1 MALTT
6 TFIAN
11 KSAPTGIVSRA
22 TGYIKGTY
30 TAATVTSATAASTT
44 AAATGGIAN
53 ADAVTNMVIGSGVMT
68 ITLGFVPKYFKIV
81 NVSDG
86 LVKEK
91 FDGMATAD
99 HIHTA
104 IDGTRGLL
112 TDSAILISATEGS
125 HGSSG
130 GGGTAPASPL
140 GIVTVTFATG
150 TAICTDNDT
159 VVWVAEG

>member
-6 TFIAN
+6 TFVAN
-11 KSAPTGIVSRA
+11 KTAPNGVMSFA
-22 TGYIKGTY
+22 SGYIKGTY

-53 ADAVTNMVIGSGVMT
+53 RDAVDNMVIASGTMT

-81 NVSDG
+81 NVTDG
-86 LVKEK
+86 LMKEK
-91 FDGMATAD
+91 FDGMAAAD

-112 TDSAILISATEGS
+112 TDSAILINAAEGS
-125 HGSSG
+125 SGSSG

-140 GIVTVTFATG
+140 GVVTVVFATG

-159 VVWVAEG
+159 VVWVAEA